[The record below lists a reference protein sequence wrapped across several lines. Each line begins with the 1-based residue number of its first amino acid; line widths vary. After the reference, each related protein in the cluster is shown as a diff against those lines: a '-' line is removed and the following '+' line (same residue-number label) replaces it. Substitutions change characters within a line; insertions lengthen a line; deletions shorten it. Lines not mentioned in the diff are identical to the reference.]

1 MKKVSEQK
9 NRPDIQYV
17 RDWVREFE
25 SRHGECES
33 TREIIR
39 VIYYA
44 ENLEEEV
51 DRRELY
57 IEALKRLL
65 EEGE

>member
-1 MKKVSEQK
+1 MKKASEQK

-33 TREIIR
+33 TLEIIKMINY
-39 VIYYA
+39 V
-44 ENLEEEV
+44 ENLEEEF

-57 IEALKRLL
+57 IEALKRLI
-65 EEGE
+65 GE

>member
-9 NRPDIQYV
+9 NRPDMQYV

-57 IEALKRLL
+57 IEAFKRLL
-65 EEGE
+65 DE

>member
-17 RDWVREFE
+17 REWVREFE

-33 TREIIR
+33 TQEIIKMINY
-39 VIYYA
+39 V
-44 ENLEEEV
+44 ENLEEEF

-57 IEALKRLL
+57 VEALKRVL
-65 EEGE
+65 GD

>member
-9 NRPDIQYV
+9 NRPDMQYV
-17 RDWVREFE
+17 RDWGREFE

-57 IEALKRLL
+57 IEAFKRLL
-65 EEGE
+65 DE

>member
-1 MKKVSEQK
+1 MKKASEQK
-9 NRPDIQYV
+9 NRPDMQYV

-44 ENLEEEV
+44 ETLEEEV

-57 IEALKRLL
+57 TETLKRLL
-65 EEGE
+65 GEGE

>member
-1 MKKVSEQK
+1 MKKASEQK

-57 IEALKRLL
+57 IEALKHLL
-65 EEGE
+65 GE

>member
-9 NRPDIQYV
+9 NRPDMQYV

-25 SRHGECES
+25 CRHGECES

-57 IEALKRLL
+57 IEAFKRLL
-65 EEGE
+65 DE

>member
-1 MKKVSEQK
+1 MKKASEQK
-9 NRPDIQYV
+9 NRPDMQYV

-65 EEGE
+65 GEEE

>member
-1 MKKVSEQK
+1 MKKASEQK

-33 TREIIR
+33 TREIIN
-39 VIYYA
+39 VVNYVNI
-44 ENLEEEV
+44 LEEEV

-57 IEALKRLL
+57 IEALKRIL
-65 EEGE
+65 GD

>member
-1 MKKVSEQK
+1 MKKASEQK
-9 NRPDIQYV
+9 NRPDMQYV

-25 SRHGECES
+25 SRHGECDS

-57 IEALKRLL
+57 IEALKHLL
-65 EEGE
+65 GE

>member
-1 MKKVSEQK
+1 MKKASEQK

-25 SRHGECES
+25 SRYGECES
-33 TREIIR
+33 TLEIIKMINY
-39 VIYYA
+39 V
-44 ENLEEEV
+44 ENLEEEF

-57 IEALKRLL
+57 VEALKRVL
-65 EEGE
+65 GD